1 MILNLLYIFAMLNNN
16 KYKLLNSLKDKVM
29 KTQILIAAIFFSGFT
44 FAQEKKQDTVKTK
57 SIEAVTLTK
66 QVFKKQSD
74 RFVYDV
80 ASSPVAKG
88 NTTFDLLKQTPLL
101 STTDDKTFKIV
112 GKNNVLIYINGRK
125 SNMDAESLTQFLKN
139 TPAENIQK
147 IEVITVPG
155 SEYQVESSDGIINI
169 VLKKKMSNGTS
180 GNMRM
185 SNTQNKY
192 NASNA
197 SFSVNYRKDKLGINA
212 NLSGG
217 ENINPQSY
225 VLKNGIGQVRN
236 ESVGNIDD
244 PNKNL
249 GGYLNIDYQLTEKS
263 NLALSWNSW
272 ANKSYNSTIDL
283 LNTLTMPNS
292 KGILETSYTKTKN
305 KEDARNYNNSVNLNY
320 EIKLDSLGSKFNA
333 NAAYLIYKRFQY
345 SDNNTMISDVKGST
359 SGFSRTGRK
368 IIQNIP
374 QIVNNFSGTVD
385 YIQKFKN
392 DFTFSAGGNFNKT
405 KTDNDTKN
413 YNFAY
418 NYDDATGTLT
428 GIDTKP
434 DFNHFIYDENI
445 YGIYVTFE
453 KKFSDKFSGKVGAR
467 YEITNSLGTADSPTN
482 SIAEQQHQR
491 IERNYNN
498 LLPYVS
504 FNYAIND
511 KNNISYS
518 FSSRMGRPSFWELN
532 PVRNII
538 TEDNY
543 TQNNPFVKASSNYNQ
558 ELTYMYKNSY
568 FLILNHTYEKDQIT
582 QVPLQKKYVDNNGM
596 ERVRLAYIRTNF
608 GDKQEMSAML
618 GIQKSLFKQYLTL
631 NFNAGVQHNINNGT
645 LNTDPTTGQVFDTYI
660 NNRKSTSLVINSN
673 NTLRL
678 DKNKTWFLGV
688 NFFYVD
694 KQQIEL
700 GVLKNLMSL
709 DLSIKKNWN
718 DWTFAV
724 NMNDV
729 LRTNVVEIEDYQSN
743 GNYNYIKNDM
753 YRRNI
758 TVSLTYNF
766 GNKKVKKV
774 REIES
779 ASDAIKNRT
788 R

>member
-1 MILNLLYIFAMLNNN
+1 
-16 KYKLLNSLKDKVM
+16 M
-29 KTQILIAAIFFSGFT
+29 KTTILIAAIFFSGMA
-44 FAQEKKQDTVKTK
+44 FAQEKKQDTVKTNN
-57 SIEAVTLTK
+57 IEGVTMTK

-80 ASSPVAKG
+80 AASPVAKG

-101 STTDDKTFKIV
+101 STTDDKTLKIA
-112 GKNNVLIYINGRK
+112 GKNNALIFINGRK
-125 SNMDAESLTQFLKN
+125 TNMDAESLTQFLKN

-169 VLKKKMSNGTS
+169 VLKKKMSDGTS

-185 SNTQNKY
+185 SNSQNKY

-217 ENINPQSY
+217 ENINPQTYILRNRSGN
-225 VLKNGIGQVRN
+225 VQN
-236 ESVGNIDD
+236 ESVGDIDD

-272 ANKSYNSTIDL
+272 ANRSYNSTIDL
-283 LNTLTMPNS
+283 LNTITRYDNNDNLLSTD
-292 KGILETSYTKTKN
+292 YTRTKN
-305 KEDARNYNNSVNLNY
+305 KENARNYNNSVNLNY
-320 EIKLDSLGSKFNA
+320 ELKLDSLGSKFNV
-333 NAAYLIYKRFQY
+333 NAAYLNYKRFQY
-345 SDNNTMISDVKGST
+345 SDNNTMISDIAGSN
-359 SGFSRTGRK
+359 SGFSRTGKK
-368 IIQNIP
+368 IIQDIP
-374 QIVNNFSGTVD
+374 QIINNFSGTVD

-413 YNFAY
+413 YTYDYIY
-418 NYDDATGTLT
+418 NNAGQLQMIDLT
-428 GIDTKP
+428 TDP
-434 DFNHFIYDENI
+434 NHFIYDENI
-445 YGIYVTFE
+445 YGAYLTLE
-453 KKFSDKFSGKVGAR
+453 KKFSDKFSGKIGAR
-467 YEITNSLGTADSPTN
+467 YEITNSLGTSDNAKQP
-482 SIAEQQHQR
+482 EYQR
-491 IERNYNN
+491 IKRNYNN
-498 LLPYVS
+498 FLPYLS

-518 FSSRMGRPSFWELN
+518 FSSRMRRPSFWELN
-532 PVRNII
+532 PVKNII
-538 TEDNY
+538 TQDNY
-543 TQNNPFVKASSNYNQ
+543 TQNNPFVKASSTYNQ

-582 QVPLQKKYVDNNGM
+582 QVPLQRSYIDPETNQK
-596 ERVRLAYIRTNF
+596 RVQLAYIRTNF

-618 GIQKSLFKQYLTL
+618 GVQKSLFKQYLTL

-660 NNRKSTSLVINSN
+660 NNRKSTSLVITSN

-678 DKNKTWFLGV
+678 DKKKTWFLGV

-694 KQQIEL
+694 QQQIEL
-700 GVLKNLMSL
+700 GILKDLMSL

-718 DWTFAV
+718 DWTFAINV
-724 NMNDV
+724 NDV
-729 LRTNVVEIEDYQSN
+729 LRTNLVEIEDFQSS
-743 GNYNYIKNDM
+743 GNYNYIRNDQ
-753 YRRNI
+753 YRRNL
-758 TVSLTYNF
+758 TVSITYNF
-766 GNKKVKKV
+766 GNQKVKKV
-774 REIES
+774 RDIES

>member
-1 MILNLLYIFAMLNNN
+1 
-16 KYKLLNSLKDKVM
+16 M
-29 KTQILIAAIFFSGFT
+29 KTTILIAAIFFSGMT
-44 FAQEKKQDTVKTK
+44 LAQEKKQDSVKTK
-57 SIEAVTLTK
+57 SIEGVTMTK

-74 RFVYDV
+74 RFAYDV
-80 ASSPVAKG
+80 AASPVAKG

-101 STTDDKTFKIV
+101 STTDDKTLKIA
-112 GKNNVLIYINGRK
+112 GKNNALIYINGRK
-125 SNMDAESLTQFLKN
+125 TNMDAESLTQFLKN

-169 VLKKKMSNGTS
+169 VLKKKMSDGTS

-185 SNTQNKY
+185 SNSQNKY

-217 ENINPQSY
+217 ENINPQTYILRNRSGN
-225 VLKNGIGQVRN
+225 VQN
-236 ESVGNIDD
+236 ESVGDIDD
-244 PNKNL
+244 PNKNI
-249 GGYLNIDYQLTEKS
+249 GGYLNVDYQLTEKS

-272 ANKSYNSTIDL
+272 ANKSYNSTINL
-283 LNTLTMPNS
+283 LNTITRYDNNDNLISTD
-292 KGILETSYTKTKN
+292 YTRTKN

-320 EIKLDSLGSKFNA
+320 ELKLDSLGSKFNV
-333 NAAYLIYKRFQY
+333 NAAYLNYKRFQY
-345 SDNNTMISDVKGST
+345 SDNNTMISDVQGST
-359 SGFSRTGRK
+359 SGFSRTGKK
-368 IIQNIP
+368 IIQDIP
-374 QIVNNFSGTVD
+374 QIINNFSGTVD

-413 YNFAY
+413 YTYDYIY
-418 NYDDATGTLT
+418 NNAGQLQMIDLT
-428 GIDTKP
+428 TDP
-434 DFNHFIYDENI
+434 NHFIYDENI
-445 YGIYVTFE
+445 YGAYLTLE
-453 KKFSDKFSGKVGAR
+453 KKFSDKFSGKIGAR
-467 YEITNSLGTADSPTN
+467 YEITNSLGTSDNAKQP
-482 SIAEQQHQR
+482 EYQR
-491 IERNYNN
+491 IKRNYNN
-498 LLPYVS
+498 FLPYLS

-518 FSSRMGRPSFWELN
+518 FSSRMRRPSFWELN
-532 PVRNII
+532 PVKNII
-538 TEDNY
+538 TQDNY
-543 TQNNPFVKASSNYNQ
+543 TQNNPFVKASSTYNQ

-582 QVPLQKKYVDNNGM
+582 QVPLQRSYIDPETNQK
-596 ERVRLAYIRTNF
+596 RVQLAYIRTNF

-618 GIQKSLFKQYLTL
+618 GVQKSLFKQYLTL

-645 LNTDPTTGQVFDTYI
+645 LNTDPTTGQVFDIYI
-660 NNRKSTSLVINSN
+660 NDRKSTSLVITSN

-678 DKNKTWFLGV
+678 DKKKTWFLGV

-694 KQQIEL
+694 QQQIEL
-700 GVLKNLMSL
+700 GILKDLMSL

-724 NMNDV
+724 NVNDV
-729 LRTNVVEIEDYQSN
+729 LRTNLVEIEDFQSS
-743 GNYNYIKNDM
+743 GNYNYIRNDQ
-753 YRRNI
+753 YRRNL
-758 TVSLTYNF
+758 TVSITYNF
-766 GNKKVKKV
+766 GNQKVKKV
-774 REIES
+774 RDIES

>member
-1 MILNLLYIFAMLNNN
+1 
-16 KYKLLNSLKDKVM
+16 M
-29 KTQILIAAIFFSGFT
+29 KTSILIAALFFSGFA

-57 SIEAVTLTK
+57 SIEGVTLTK

-80 ASSPVAKG
+80 AASPVAKG

-101 STTDDKTFKIV
+101 STTDDKAFKIV
-112 GKNNVLIYINGRK
+112 GKNNALIYINGRK
-125 SNMDAESLTQFLKN
+125 TNMDAESLTQFLKN

-169 VLKKKMSNGTS
+169 ILKKKMSDGTS

-185 SNTQNKY
+185 SNSQNKY
-192 NASNA
+192 NASQA
-197 SFSVNYRKDKLGINA
+197 SFSVNYRKDKLGVTA

-217 ENINPQSY
+217 ENINPQAY
-225 VLKNGIGQVRN
+225 ILKNGTNRIKN

-272 ANKSYNSTIDL
+272 ANKSYNSTINL
-283 LNTLTMPNS
+283 LNTITEYD
-292 KGILETSYTKTKN
+292 KDGILTSTKYTRTQN

-345 SDNNTMISDVKGST
+345 SDNNTLNLADLGSLPT
-359 SGFSRTGRK
+359 LGKK
-368 IIQNIP
+368 ITQNIP
-374 QIVNNFSGTVD
+374 QIVNNFSATVD

-413 YNFAY
+413 FTFL
-418 NYDDATGTLT
+418 YDNGIMQNPDA
-428 GIDTKP
+428 

-445 YGIYVTFE
+445 YGAYITFE

-467 YEITNSLGTADSPTN
+467 YEITNSVGTADSFKN
-482 SIAEQQHQR
+482 NVEGHQKIEQ
-491 IERNYNN
+491 NYNN
-498 LLPYVS
+498 FLPYLS

-511 KNNISYS
+511 KNNLSYA
-518 FSSRMGRPSFWELN
+518 FSSRMRRPSFWELN

-543 TQNNPFVKASSNYNQ
+543 TQNNPFVKASSSYNQ

-568 FLILNHTYEKDQIT
+568 FVILNHSYEKDQIT
-582 QVPLQKKYVDNNGM
+582 QVPLQRKYTDDKNV
-596 ERVRLAYIRTNF
+596 ERIKLAYIRTNF

-618 GIQKSLFKQYLTL
+618 GIQKSFFKQYVTL
-631 NFNAGVQHNINNGT
+631 NFNAGVQHNTNNGT
-645 LNTDPTTGQVFDTYI
+645 LDTDPTTGQVFDTYV
-660 NNRKSTSLVINSN
+660 NNRKSTSFIVTSN
-673 NTLRL
+673 NTIRL
-678 DKNKTWFLGV
+678 DKKKTWFLGV
-688 NFFYVD
+688 NYFYVD

-700 GVLKNLMSL
+700 GMLKSLMSL

-724 NMNDV
+724 NVNDV
-729 LRTNVVEIEDYQSN
+729 LRTNVVEIEDMQDS
-743 GNYNYIKNDM
+743 GNYNYIRNDQ
-753 YRRNI
+753 YKRNL
-758 TVSLTYNF
+758 TVSITYNF
-766 GNKKVKKV
+766 GNSKVKKV
-774 REIES
+774 RDIEG

>member
-1 MILNLLYIFAMLNNN
+1 
-16 KYKLLNSLKDKVM
+16 M
-29 KTQILIAAIFFSGFT
+29 KTTILIAAIFFSGMT
-44 FAQEKKQDTVKTK
+44 FAQEKKQDSVKTK
-57 SIEAVTLTK
+57 SIEGVTMTK

-80 ASSPVAKG
+80 AASPVAKG

-101 STTDDKTFKIV
+101 STTDDKTLKIA
-112 GKNNVLIYINGRK
+112 GKNNALIYINGRK
-125 SNMDAESLTQFLKN
+125 TNMDTESLTQFLKN

-169 VLKKKMSNGTS
+169 VLKKKMSDGTS

-185 SNTQNKY
+185 SNSQNKY

-217 ENINPQSY
+217 ENINPQTYILRNRSGN
-225 VLKNGIGQVRN
+225 VQN
-236 ESVGNIDD
+236 ESVGDIDD

-249 GGYLNIDYQLTEKS
+249 GGYLNVDYQLTEKS

-272 ANKSYNSTIDL
+272 ANKSYNSTINL
-283 LNTLTMPNS
+283 LNTITRYDNNDNLISTD
-292 KGILETSYTKTKN
+292 YTRTKN

-320 EIKLDSLGSKFNA
+320 ELKLDSLGSKFNV
-333 NAAYLIYKRFQY
+333 NAAYLNYKRFQY
-345 SDNNTMISDVKGST
+345 SDNNTMISDVQGST
-359 SGFSRTGRK
+359 SGFSRTGKK
-368 IIQNIP
+368 IIQDIP
-374 QIVNNFSGTVD
+374 QIINNFSGTVD

-413 YNFAY
+413 YTYDYIY
-418 NYDDATGTLT
+418 NNAGQLQMIDLT
-428 GIDTKP
+428 TDP
-434 DFNHFIYDENI
+434 NHFIYDENI
-445 YGIYVTFE
+445 YGAYLTLE
-453 KKFSDKFSGKVGAR
+453 KKFSDKFSGKIGAR
-467 YEITNSLGTADSPTN
+467 YEITNSLGTSDNAKQP
-482 SIAEQQHQR
+482 EYQR
-491 IERNYNN
+491 IKRNYNN
-498 LLPYVS
+498 FLPYLS

-518 FSSRMGRPSFWELN
+518 FSSRMRRPSFWELN
-532 PVRNII
+532 PVKNII
-538 TEDNY
+538 TQDNY
-543 TQNNPFVKASSNYNQ
+543 TQNNPFVKASSTYNQ

-582 QVPLQKKYVDNNGM
+582 QVPLQRSYIDPETNQK
-596 ERVRLAYIRTNF
+596 RVQLAYIRTNF

-618 GIQKSLFKQYLTL
+618 GVQKSLFKQYLTL

-660 NNRKSTSLVINSN
+660 NDRKSTSVVITSN

-678 DKNKTWFLGV
+678 DKKKTWFLGV

-694 KQQIEL
+694 QQQIEL
-700 GVLKNLMSL
+700 GILKDLMSL

-724 NMNDV
+724 NVNDV
-729 LRTNVVEIEDYQSN
+729 LRTNLVEIEDFQSS
-743 GNYNYIKNDM
+743 GNYNYIRNDQ
-753 YRRNI
+753 YRRNL
-758 TVSLTYNF
+758 TVSITYNF
-766 GNKKVKKV
+766 GNQKVKKV
-774 REIES
+774 RDIES

>member
-1 MILNLLYIFAMLNNN
+1 
-16 KYKLLNSLKDKVM
+16 M
-29 KTQILIAAIFFSGFT
+29 KTTILIAAIFFSGLT
-44 FAQEKKQDTVKTK
+44 LAQEKKQDSVKTK
-57 SIEAVTLTK
+57 SIEGVTMTK

-80 ASSPVAKG
+80 AASPVAKG

-101 STTDDKTFKIV
+101 STTDDKTLKIA
-112 GKNNVLIYINGRK
+112 GKNNALIYINGRK
-125 SNMDAESLTQFLKN
+125 TNMDAESLTQFLKN

-169 VLKKKMSNGTS
+169 VLKKKMSDGTS

-185 SNTQNKY
+185 SNSQNKY
-192 NASNA
+192 NSSNA

-217 ENINPQSY
+217 ENINPQTY
-225 VLKNGIGQVRN
+225 VLRNRSGNVQN
-236 ESVGNIDD
+236 ESVGDIDD

-249 GGYLNIDYQLTEKS
+249 GGYLNVDYQLNDKS

-272 ANKSYNSTIDL
+272 ANRSYNSTIDL
-283 LNTLTMPNS
+283 LNTITRYDNNDNLLSTD
-292 KGILETSYTKTKN
+292 YTRTKN
-305 KEDARNYNNSVNLNY
+305 KENARNYNNSVNLNY
-320 EIKLDSLGSKFNA
+320 ELKLDSLGSKFNV
-333 NAAYLIYKRFQY
+333 NAAYLNYKRFQY
-345 SDNNTMISDVKGST
+345 SDNNTMISDVAGST
-359 SGFSRTGRK
+359 SGFSRTGKK
-368 IIQNIP
+368 IIQDIP
-374 QIVNNFSGTVD
+374 QIINNFSGTVD

-392 DFTFSAGGNFNKT
+392 DLTFSVGGNFNKT

-413 YNFAY
+413 YTYDYIY
-418 NYDDATGTLT
+418 NNTGQLQLVNLT
-428 GIDTKP
+428 TDP
-434 DFNHFIYDENI
+434 NHFIYDENI
-445 YGIYVTFE
+445 YGAYVTLE
-453 KKFSDKFSGKVGAR
+453 KKFSDKFSGKIGAR
-467 YEITNSLGTADSPTN
+467 YEITNSLGTSDNAKQP
-482 SIAEQQHQR
+482 EYQK

-498 LLPYVS
+498 FLPYLS

-518 FSSRMGRPSFWELN
+518 FSSRMRRPSFWELN
-532 PVRNII
+532 PVKNII
-538 TEDNY
+538 TQDNY
-543 TQNNPFVKASSNYNQ
+543 TQNNPFVKASSTYNQ

-582 QVPLQKKYVDNNGM
+582 QVPLQRSYIDPETNQK
-596 ERVRLAYIRTNF
+596 RVQLAYIRTNF

-660 NNRKSTSLVINSN
+660 NDRKSTSLVITSN

-678 DKNKTWFLGV
+678 DKKKTWFLGV

-694 KQQIEL
+694 QQQIEL
-700 GVLKNLMSL
+700 GILKDLMSL

-724 NMNDV
+724 NVNDV
-729 LRTNVVEIEDYQSN
+729 LRTNLVEIEDFQSS
-743 GNYNYIKNDM
+743 GNYNYIRNDQ
-753 YRRNI
+753 YRRNL
-758 TVSLTYNF
+758 TVSITYNF
-766 GNKKVKKV
+766 GNQKVKKV
-774 REIES
+774 RDIES

>member
-1 MILNLLYIFAMLNNN
+1 
-16 KYKLLNSLKDKVM
+16 M
-29 KTQILIAAIFFSGFT
+29 KTPILIAAIFFSGLT

-57 SIEAVTLTK
+57 TIEGVTMTK

-80 ASSPVAKG
+80 AASPVTKG

-101 STTDDKTFKIV
+101 STTDDKTLKIV
-112 GKNNVLIYINGRK
+112 GKNNAVIYINGRK
-125 SNMDAESLTQFLKN
+125 TNMDAESLTQFLKN

-155 SEYQVESSDGIINI
+155 SEFQVESSDGIINI
-169 VLKKKMSNGTS
+169 ILKKKMSDGTS

-192 NASNA
+192 NSSQA

-225 VLKNGIGQVRN
+225 ILRNKTGNVQN
-236 ESVGNIDD
+236 ESIGDIDD
-244 PNKNL
+244 PNKNI

-272 ANKSYNSTIDL
+272 ANKSYNSTINL
-283 LNTLTMPNS
+283 LNTITRYDDNGNLVSTD
-292 KGILETSYTKTKN
+292 YTKTKN

-320 EIKLDSLGSKFNA
+320 ELKLDSLGSKLNL
-333 NAAYLIYKRFQY
+333 NAAYLNYKRFQY
-345 SDNNTMISDVKGST
+345 SDNNTMIKDAAGDFTKNSK
-359 SGFSRTGRK
+359 K
-368 IIQNIP
+368 IIQDIP
-374 QIVNNFSGTVD
+374 QIINNFSGTVD

-413 YNFAY
+413 YTY
-418 NYDDATGTLT
+418 PYDISGNQLPSDN
-428 GIDTKP
+428 

-445 YGIYVTFE
+445 YGLYVTFE
-453 KKFSDKFSGKVGAR
+453 KKFSDKFSGKVGTR
-467 YEITNSLGTADSPTN
+467 YEITNSLGTADSWKN
-482 SIAEQQHQR
+482 NVESNQK

-498 LLPYVS
+498 ILPYVS

-511 KNNISYS
+511 KNNLSYS
-518 FSSRMGRPSFWELN
+518 FSSRMRRPSFWELN
-532 PVRNII
+532 PVKNII

-543 TQNNPFVKASSNYNQ
+543 TQNNPFVKASSTYNQ

-568 FLILNHTYEKDQIT
+568 FLILNHTYVKDQIT
-582 QVPLQKKYVDNNGM
+582 QVPLQRSYIDPKTNQ
-596 ERVRLAYIRTNF
+596 ERIQLAYIRTNF
-608 GDKQEMSAML
+608 GDKQEMSAMV
-618 GIQKSLFKQYLTL
+618 GIQKTFFKQYLTT
-631 NFNAGVQHNINNGT
+631 NFNVGVQHNTNDGF
-645 LNTDPTTGQVFDTYI
+645 LNTDPTTGQVFDDYI
-660 NNRKSTSLVINSN
+660 NKRKSTSLVIQTN

-678 DKNKTWFLGV
+678 DKKKTWFLGA

-709 DLSIKKNWN
+709 DLSLKKNWN

-724 NMNDV
+724 NVNDV
-729 LRTNVVEIEDYQSN
+729 LRTNIVEIEDLQDN
-743 GNYNYIKNDM
+743 GNYNYIRNDQ
-753 YRRNI
+753 YRRNL
-758 TVSLTYNF
+758 TVSITYNF
-766 GNKKVKKV
+766 GNQKVKKV
-774 REIES
+774 RDIES

>member
-125 SNMDAESLTQFLKN
+125 SNMDSESLTQFLKN

-147 IEVITVPG
+147 IEVITIPG

-169 VLKKKMSNGTS
+169 VLKKKMSDGTS

-225 VLKNGIGQVRN
+225 VLRNGIGQVRN

-283 LNTLTMPNS
+283 LNTLTMPDD

-320 EIKLDSLGSKFNA
+320 EVKLDSLGSKFNA

-345 SDNNTMISDVKGST
+345 SDNNTMISDVQGST
-359 SGFSRTGRK
+359 SGFSRTGKK

-413 YNFAY
+413 YNYAY
-418 NYDDATGTLT
+418 DYDKNT
-428 GIDTKP
+428 GILKGIKSQT

-445 YGIYVTFE
+445 YGLYITFE
-453 KKFSDKFSGKVGAR
+453 KKFSDKFSGKLGAR
-467 YEITNSLGTADSPTN
+467 YEITNSLGTADSRKDDVPSN
-482 SIAEQQHQR
+482 QEIKQ
-491 IERNYNN
+491 NYQN
-498 LLPYVS
+498 LLPYLS
-504 FNYAIND
+504 FSYAIND
-511 KNNISYS
+511 KNNISYA

-618 GIQKSLFKQYLTL
+618 GIQKSLFKQYLTM
-631 NFNAGVQHNINNGT
+631 NFNAGIQHNINKGT
-645 LNTDPTTGQVFDTYI
+645 LNTDPTTGEVFDTYI

-724 NMNDV
+724 NVNDV
-729 LRTNVVEIEDYQSN
+729 LRTNIVEIEDYQSN

-774 REIES
+774 RDIES

>member
-1 MILNLLYIFAMLNNN
+1 
-16 KYKLLNSLKDKVM
+16 M
-29 KTQILIAAIFFSGFT
+29 KTPILVAALFFSGLT
-44 FAQEKKQDTVKTK
+44 FAQQKKQDTTKTQN
-57 SIEAVTLTK
+57 IEAVTLKK

-101 STTDDKTFKIV
+101 STTDDKTLKIA
-112 GKNNVLIYINGRK
+112 GKNNALIYINGRK
-125 SNMDAESLTQFLKN
+125 TNMDAESLTQFLKN

-169 VLKKKMSNGTS
+169 VLKKKMSDGTS

-185 SNTQNKY
+185 SNTQNKF

-197 SFSVNYRKDKLGINA
+197 SFSVNYRKNKLGINA

-225 VLKNGIGQVRN
+225 ILRNGIGNVKN

-244 PNKNL
+244 PNKNI

-283 LNTLTMPNS
+283 YNTLVQPDPDHP
-292 KGILETSYTKTKN
+292 GQLLTSHTWTKN

-320 EIKLDSLGSKFNA
+320 EIKLDSLGSKFNV
-333 NAAYLIYKRFQY
+333 NAAYLNYKRFQF
-345 SDNNTMISDVKGST
+345 SKNNTLNEGLTPIKTITQD
-359 SGFSRTGRK
+359 
-368 IIQNIP
+368 IP
-374 QIVNNFSGTVD
+374 QIINNFSGTVD

-392 DFTFSAGGNFNKT
+392 DFTVSIGGNFNTT

-413 YNFAY
+413 FTYLFN
-418 NYDDATGTLT
+418 DDGTPENV
-428 GIDTKP
+428 IPNPKP
-434 DFNHFIYDENI
+434 DFNHFIYDEKI
-445 YGIYVTFE
+445 YGAYLTLE
-453 KKFSDKFSGKVGAR
+453 KKFSDKFSGKIGAR

-482 SIAEQQHQR
+482 EEAAQQHQS
-491 IERNYNN
+491 IKRNYNN
-498 LLPYVS
+498 LLPYLS
-504 FNYAIND
+504 LNYAIND

-518 FSSRMGRPSFWELN
+518 FSSRMRRPSFWELN
-532 PVRNII
+532 PVKNII
-538 TEDNY
+538 TQDNY
-543 TQNNPFVKASSNYNQ
+543 TQNNPFVKAASTYNQ

-582 QVPLQKKYVDNNGM
+582 QVPLQKTYMDKNNM

-618 GIQKSLFKQYLTL
+618 GVQKTIFKQYLTL

-645 LNTDPTTGQVFDTYI
+645 LDTDPTTGEVFDTYI
-660 NNRKSTSLVINSN
+660 NNRKSTSFVVTSN

-678 DKNKTWFLGV
+678 DKKKTWFLGV

-724 NMNDV
+724 NVNDV
-729 LRTNVVEIEDYQSN
+729 LRTNVVEIEDYQPN

-753 YRRNI
+753 YRRSVN
-758 TVSLTYNF
+758 VSITYNF
-766 GNKKVKKV
+766 GNQKVKKV
-774 REIES
+774 RDIES

>member
-1 MILNLLYIFAMLNNN
+1 
-16 KYKLLNSLKDKVM
+16 M
-29 KTQILIAAIFFSGFT
+29 KTTILIAAIFFSGLT
-44 FAQEKKQDTVKTK
+44 FAQEKKQDTLKTK
-57 SIEAVTLTK
+57 SIEGVTLTK

-80 ASSPVAKG
+80 AASPGAKG

-101 STTDDKTFKIV
+101 STTDDKTLKIV
-112 GKNNVLIYINGRK
+112 GKNNALIYINGRK
-125 SNMDAESLTQFLKN
+125 TNMDAESLTQFLKN

-169 VLKKKMSNGTS
+169 ILKKKMSDGTS

-192 NASNA
+192 NANSA

-217 ENINPQSY
+217 ENINPQTY
-225 VLKNGIGQVRN
+225 ILRNGTDKMQN
-236 ESVGNIDD
+236 ESVGDIDD

-283 LNTLTMPNS
+283 YNTLIQPDKDGVMT
-292 KGILETSYTKTKN
+292 TKHTWTKN
-305 KEDARNYNNSVNLNY
+305 KEDSRNYNNSVNLNY

-333 NAAYLIYKRFQY
+333 NAAYLNYKRFQF
-345 SDNNTMISDVKGST
+345 SNNNTLVYDNQNEIT
-359 SGFSRTGRK
+359 TGK
-368 IIQNIP
+368 TITQNIP
-374 QIVNNFSGTVD
+374 QIINNFSGMVD

-392 DFTFSAGGNFNKT
+392 DFTFSVGGNFNKT
-405 KTDNDTKN
+405 KTDNDTQN
-413 YNFAY
+413 YNYLFV
-418 NYDDATGTLT
+418 NEQGEHIPNVQPD
-428 GIDTKP
+428 P

-445 YGIYVTFE
+445 YGAYLTLE

-467 YEITNSLGTADSPTN
+467 YEITNSLGTADSPTHEIE
-482 SIAEQQHQR
+482 SQRHQR

-498 LLPYVS
+498 LLPYLS

-511 KNNISYS
+511 KNNVSYS
-518 FSSRMGRPSFWELN
+518 FSSRMRRPSFWELN
-532 PVRNII
+532 PVRNYI
-538 TEDNY
+538 TDFNY
-543 TQNNPFVKASSNYNQ
+543 TQNNPFVKASSTYNQ

-568 FLILNHTYEKDQIT
+568 FLILNHSYMKDQIT
-582 QVPLQKKYVDNNGM
+582 QVPLQGYVKSVDGKIGDQNVL
-596 ERVRLAYIRTNF
+596 RYIRTNF

-645 LNTDPTTGQVFDTYI
+645 LAQDPTTGDTFVDKEGNPLIYR
-660 NNRKSTSLVINSN
+660 NNIKSTSLVITSN
-673 NTLRL
+673 NTIRL
-678 DKNKTWFLGV
+678 DKKKTWFLGV
-688 NFFYVD
+688 NYFYVD

-700 GVLKNLMSL
+700 GMLKNLMSL

-724 NMNDV
+724 NLNDV
-729 LRTNVVEIEDYQSN
+729 LRTNVVEIEDYQAN

-753 YRRNI
+753 YRRSVN
-758 TVSLTYNF
+758 VSITYNF
-766 GNKKVKKV
+766 GNQKVKKV
-774 REIES
+774 RDIES